1 MLWRSALLGAARNLR
16 QNILRGRI
24 WGNPTSDPDEH
35 QEKERGHG
43 DVPFGTTLY
52 ASSSSSLDLPLADG
66 GIEVGSEQRL
76 TRPLRVSNANGRVRG
91 MVDKWERES
100 AGGRSP
106 TGSLRGSS
114 HSRSGSESDNGSDLG
129 EGDVAVEEDVGVNS
143 ARSAP
148 VYPFPCDDTS
158 SVPATDDEPS
168 IEELLAAGSPPSA
181 PTDGSWGARAWEGLD
196 PVVTMRRIELH
207 DTVVPRRDGSGG
219 SGVDVG
225 STIIFGTRSKRSGG
239 ASSSSRRLRG
249 TNKNYLQQLAR
260 RAAAEIFAEPPNTV
274 STPALAEAGV
284 QADACAKTDM
294 EGAEEETEAVD
305 PELEAKE
312 LALESEMGVN
322 RTLLE
327 EFRRRLEKVEACVSS
342 MEAAE
347 WYPSQEQQ
355 QSQAQRTFPA
365 EKDTH
370 DKTAEPLPTKA
381 ITTLEVEGEGDIA
394 AAEALRIEERGMGG
408 QDNAAEK
415 SNSSAGAGDHDAVA
429 EGRVVPPVVDLG
441 PTAMSD
447 LPSYVLMVGLGVCAV
462 VLQVVL
468 KRVGG
473 RSLKP

>member
-1 MLWRSALLGAARNLR
+1 MLWRSALLAAARNLR

-24 WGNPTSDPDEH
+24 WGNPTSDPDQE
-35 QEKERGHG
+35 QEKERVHG

-66 GIEVGSEQRL
+66 GIEGGSEQRL
-76 TRPLRVSNANGRVRG
+76 TRPLRVSTNGHVRG

-106 TGSLRGSS
+106 TGSLRGSG

-129 EGDVAVEEDVGVNS
+129 EGDVVVEEDVGVDS

-148 VYPFPCDDTS
+148 VYLFPCDDAS

-181 PTDGSWGARAWEGLD
+181 PSDGSWGARAWEGLD

-207 DTVVPRRDGSGG
+207 DTIVPRRDGSGG
-219 SGVDVG
+219 SGVDVE

-239 ASSSSRRLRG
+239 ASNSSRRVRG
-249 TNKNYLQQLAR
+249 TNKNDLQQLAR
-260 RAAAEIFAEPPNTV
+260 RAAAEIFAEPPDTV

-284 QADACAKTDM
+284 QADVCAKTDM
-294 EGAEEETEAVD
+294 EGAEEETAAVD
-305 PELEAKE
+305 SGLEAKE
-312 LALESEMGVN
+312 LALEGEMGVN

-347 WYPSQEQQ
+347 WCPSQEQQ

-370 DKTAEPLPTKA
+370 DKAVEPLPTKA
-381 ITTLEVEGEGDIA
+381 IATLEGEGDIA
-394 AAEALRIEERGMGG
+394 AAEALRIEESGMGG
-408 QDNAAEK
+408 QDNAAEN
-415 SNSSAGAGDHDAVA
+415 SNTSAGAGDHDAYA

-447 LPSYVLMVGLGVCAV
+447 LPSYVLMAGLGVCAV